1 MFLKERA
8 REESREAVRC
18 KELLSGRIS
27 EFVEEVLFSKFE
39 GLVRFVKDCEILL
52 TKGQNQ
58 ALGNEE
64 RKSKNFFFFFFWNY
78 SLFYLSK
85 FERKHLDYL
94 KLNIG
99 NIFE

>member
-64 RKSKNFFFFFFWNY
+64 RKSKNFFFFF
-78 SLFYLSK
+78 
-85 FERKHLDYL
+85 L
-94 KLNIG
+94 KL
-99 NIFE
+99 FSFLFV

>member
-1 MFLKERA
+1 MLLLLLFVKERA

-18 KELLSGRIS
+18 KELLSVRIS

-39 GLVRFVKDCEILL
+39 GLVRFVKDCEILV

-64 RKSKNFFFFFFWNY
+64 RKYFIQLVFN
-78 SLFYLSK
+78 
-85 FERKHLDYL
+85 
-94 KLNIG
+94 
-99 NIFE
+99 